1 MFKRS
6 AFLVLFAV
14 STALACGPPGTTLG
28 GFCPIDANDPLVQQ
42 MAQFAV
48 STYASKTNSVNE
60 GTIEVR
66 HAWSQVDTF
75 YTYRYMY
82 TGRMSPGSGSFNQ
95 FH

>member
-6 AFLVLFAV
+6 AFLVLLAV

-48 STYASKTNSVNE
+48 STYASKTNAVNE
-60 GTIEVR
+60 GNIEVR
-66 HAWSQVDTF
+66 HAWSQVQTRF
-75 YTYRYMY
+75 IH
-82 TGRMSPGSGSFNQ
+82 TGIHVHWANEFRLRQ
-95 FH
+95 L

>member
-48 STYASKTNSVNE
+48 STYASKTNAVNE

-66 HAWSQVDTF
+66 HAWSQVQTRF
-75 YTYRYMY
+75 IH
-82 TGRMSPGSGSFNQ
+82 TGTCTLGE
-95 FH
+95 